1 MKDLSVYK
9 FEYQIPINAPY
20 CCNSKITPI
29 IERSLISMI
38 NLPGIMK
45 VVAPIAGALITN
57 AITDNI
63 SPKRQENIYEEIV
76 PRTISTVAN
85 ALIENNNQ
93 QAPIERPPI
102 IVEPINTATT
112 PYEIARNKTYRYN
125 F

>member
-1 MKDLSVYK
+1 
-9 FEYQIPINAPY
+9 
-20 CCNSKITPI
+20 
-29 IERSLISMI
+29 MI

-57 AITDNI
+57 AITNNI

-93 QAPIERPPI
+93 QAPIERPSI

-112 PYEIARNKTYRYN
+112 PYEIAKNKTYRYN